1 MRQRTR
7 RTLLC
12 GHIVRALV
20 LVGCVL
26 STYWGSAAQAQYP
39 EPNVTNPDRIAAYPP
54 VRIVGNLY
62 YVGTR
67 DLASYLIATDAGH
80 ILINSGYSSSVPIIR
95 NNIEALGFD
104 FEDIKI
110 ISTSHAHNDHV
121 GGLGEIKRL
130 TGAET
135 HMHVADIPVLV
146 SGGDDD
152 YRYPGGRGVLFEP
165 IEVDRPLHDGDTI
178 ELGGSTLTVH
188 LHAGHTKGAIS
199 FSLTIEEN
207 GRSYGVLIANMGTVN
222 DSVNLSYMP
231 GYPEIIDDYE
241 KTFAAQKEMNPD
253 IWVAAH
259 AGQFDMHDK
268 YQPGME
274 YSPNN
279 FLDPDGWH
287 RKVAE
292 YEAAF
297 RERIISDAHKPRN

>member
-1 MRQRTR
+1 MQYGPEQSRSVR
-7 RTLLC
+7 RFI
-12 GHIVRALV
+12 GPLV
-20 LVGCVL
+20 LAGAVL
-26 STYWGSAAQAQYP
+26 FGGLNSAAQAQYP

-67 DLASYLIATDAGH
+67 DLASYLVATDAGH
-80 ILINSGYSSSVPIIR
+80 ILINSGYASSVPMIR
-95 NNIEALGFD
+95 NNIEALGFA

-110 ISTSHAHNDHV
+110 ISAAHAHNDHV

-135 HMHVADIPVLV
+135 HMHLADIPILV

-152 YRYPGGRGVLFEP
+152 YRYPDGRGVLFEP
-165 IEVDRPLHDGDTI
+165 IEVDRPLQNGDTI

-188 LHAGHTKGAIS
+188 LHPGHTKGAIS
-199 FSLTIEEN
+199 FSLTIEED
-207 GRSYGVLIANMGTVN
+207 GRNYDVLIANMGTVN

-231 GYPEIIDDYE
+231 GYPEIVDDYE
-241 KTFAAQKEMNPD
+241 RTFSAQKAMNPD
-253 IWVAAH
+253 IWVSSH
-259 AGQFDMHDK
+259 AGHFELHEK
-268 YQPGME
+268 YQPGMK
-274 YSPNN
+274 YSLNN
-279 FLDPDGWH
+279 FFDPDGWH

-297 RERIISDAHKPRN
+297 RERIISDATKPRN